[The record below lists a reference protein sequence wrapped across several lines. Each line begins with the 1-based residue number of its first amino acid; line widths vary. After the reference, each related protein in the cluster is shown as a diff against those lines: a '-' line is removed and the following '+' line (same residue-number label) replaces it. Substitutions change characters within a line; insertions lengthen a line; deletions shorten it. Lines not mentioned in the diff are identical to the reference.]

1 VHDED
6 ERQILVHLVNDII
19 ATNLVRGLEFFCM
32 SLMTGV
38 IRDVKQTSTGK
49 HWVWSSVDETI

>member
-6 ERQILVHLVNDII
+6 ERQILVHFVNVII

-38 IRDVKQTSTGK
+38 IKRRETDVDGQTLGMVISG
-49 HWVWSSVDETI
+49 